1 MWHVT
6 PGTRY
11 LGQYMCVATNSVT
24 TTETVHNF
32 TGITRRSI
40 LGSVN
45 LLSKPIELRET

>member
-32 TGITRRSI
+32 TG
-40 LGSVN
+40 
-45 LLSKPIELRET
+45 ETIYKNIQHEAD